1 MATVSALTGLK
12 AVETICVAR
21 KIPTP
26 NDQRVYRNFIGLAL
40 ELVIIRSTK
49 VIRSTKAF
57 MLTGMAVVKTSSFF
71 TSPTILTLVFNF
83 VHKSSL
89 EAFATAP

>member
-1 MATVSALTGLK
+1 MAAVSALTGLK

-26 NDQRVYRNFIGLAL
+26 NDQRVYRNVIAL

-49 VIRSTKAF
+49 VIRSTKPF
-57 MLTGMAVVKTSSFF
+57 MLTGMAVVKTSSFS

>member
-1 MATVSALTGLK
+1 MAAVSALTGLK
-12 AVETICVAR
+12 AVDTICVAR

-26 NDQRVYRNFIGLAL
+26 NDQRVYRNFIAL

>member
-1 MATVSALTGLK
+1 MAAVSALTGLK

-26 NDQRVYRNFIGLAL
+26 NDQRVYRNFIAL

>member
-1 MATVSALTGLK
+1 MAAVSALTGLK
-12 AVETICVAR
+12 AVDTICVAK

-26 NDQRVYRNFIGLAL
+26 NDQRVYRNFIAL

-57 MLTGMAVVKTSSFF
+57 MLTGMAVVKTSSFS

>member
-1 MATVSALTGLK
+1 MAAVSALTGLK
-12 AVETICVAR
+12 AVDTICVAR

-26 NDQRVYRNFIGLAL
+26 NDQRVYRNFIAL

-57 MLTGMAVVKTSSFF
+57 MLTGMAVVKTSSFS